1 MVWYPLRVPNSK
13 QGENLSAPVSPSILP
28 IYIPSIWAWRREI
41 VLHISDCLFTYLWY
55 SSPPNYWLRRDIL
68 PTILSALNSS
78 CHFFPL
84 TYASKSQ
91 GLAPPGK
98 GSVEGVMCWALLV
111 LINMKTAGQLRVKDY
126 RKGKYIGFTAPQYCT
141 YSTYSECLVLYVF
154 YN

>member
-13 QGENLSAPVSPSILP
+13 QGENLSAPVSP
-28 IYIPSIWAWRREI
+28 
-41 VLHISDCLFTYLWY
+41 
-55 SSPPNYWLRRDIL
+55 
-68 PTILSALNSS
+68 LNSS
-78 CHFFPL
+78 NIHSLNLSLEERNRITYIWLLVHLPLILFSSKLLAQKGHPSYYPFCPELLLSFFPL